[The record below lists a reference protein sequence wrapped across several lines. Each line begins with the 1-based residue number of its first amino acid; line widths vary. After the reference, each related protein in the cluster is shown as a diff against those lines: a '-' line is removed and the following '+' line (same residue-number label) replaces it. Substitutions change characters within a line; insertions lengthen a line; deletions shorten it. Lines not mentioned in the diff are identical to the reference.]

1 MLKRQ
6 GHNHHNY
13 TVPTTDSKRR
23 QAQHSE
29 VLRVWCGGH
38 VLPVH
43 AGGAHP
49 SQCWLH
55 PPLDALTRCLSTSPT
70 SSSPCAPSFPTAR
83 TLKDERRWWHQ
94 AVKETEHVQHDLQW
108 FTMIQEV
115 FVMPY
120 AALWCLMD
128 LWLWLKVEK
137 DCDWKMVK
145 LTWFFGIQGSI
156 GIGFFPWLYEWSRM
170 K

>member
-43 AGGAHP
+43 EGGAHP

-55 PPLDALTRCLSTSPT
+55 PPLDALTRCLSTSTT

-108 FTMIQEV
+108 FKR
-115 FVMPY
+115 Y
-120 AALWCLMD
+120 LWCLMLPYD
-128 LWLWLKVEK
+128 ALWIC
-137 DCDWKMVK
+137 DCDWKWKKTVIER
-145 LTWFFGIQGSI
+145 WWNWPDFSGSRD
-156 GIGFFPWLYEWSRM
+156 P
-170 K
+170 